1 MADIKKLAASAVE
14 HLKSTE
20 YGRIGNVKLR
30 GILDIDEDTYEKVKN
45 HLISN
50 QTCITG
56 RGRGGSLILNDEDEA
71 PEPAKKVD
79 EAPRQPTLAD
89 VTRSSVPYQV
99 EGRDYES
106 DSEDDVVKKFEH
118 RPHNRR
124 NEYCLEV
131 FEVLRQHNLSYPGI
145 RSDRQEVD
153 RALRSHSQLQL
164 GILERINDKANDA
177 LESVGLAID
186 PNIGLIK
193 WNNSKI

>member
-1 MADIKKLAASAVE
+1 MADIKKLAASAVGY
-14 HLKSTE
+14 LKSTE
-20 YGRIGNVKLR
+20 SGRVGNVKLR

-56 RGRGGSLILNDEDEA
+56 RGRGGSLILNNQDE
-71 PEPAKKVD
+71 KVESQD
-79 EAPRQPTLAD
+79 KVEEVPRQPTLAD
-89 VTRSSVPYQV
+89 IARGSVPYQV
-99 EGRDYES
+99 EGRDYEAS
-106 DSEDDVVKKFEH
+106 SEDDVIKKFEN

-124 NEYCLEV
+124 SEYCLEV

-153 RALRSHSQLQL
+153 FALRSHSQLQL
-164 GILERINDKANDA
+164 GIIERINDKANDV